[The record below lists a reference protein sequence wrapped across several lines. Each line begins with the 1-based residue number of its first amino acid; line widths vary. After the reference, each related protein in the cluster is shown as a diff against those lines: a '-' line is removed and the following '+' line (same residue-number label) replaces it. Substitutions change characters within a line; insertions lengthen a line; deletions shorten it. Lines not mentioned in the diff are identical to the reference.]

1 MEFPF
6 EDLKFRE
13 VDGISGLILVVAQ
26 DAKTGGV
33 LMVAFTDKEGIEK
46 TIKTGNAHYFST
58 SRKKPWMK
66 GETSGN
72 LQKVKEIYID
82 CDGDALLFKVEQ
94 IGMACHKG
102 YKSCFFRKFEKDGS
116 IVIYKKSE
124 EI

>member
-6 EDLKFRE
+6 ENLKFRE

-26 DAKTGGV
+26 DAKTGEV

-58 SRKKPWMK
+58 NRKKPWMK
-66 GETSGN
+66 GEMSGN

-82 CDGDALLFKVEQ
+82 CDGDALLFKVKQ
-94 IGMACHKG
+94 IGGACHEG
-102 YKSCFFRKFEKDGS
+102 HKSCFFRKFEKDGS
-116 IVIYKKSE
+116 ILIYKKK
-124 EI
+124 